1 MLQLVRVE
9 TKSRA
14 KGWKTE
20 SEHDAFFLRGKKSEH
35 DAEIS
40 NVPAWS
46 SELHELRTV
55 KHPGE
60 DGKGKGAHGHV
71 V

>member
-20 SEHDAFFLRGKKSEH
+20 SEHDA
-35 DAEIS
+35 DIS
-40 NVPAWS
+40 NVRAWS

-60 DGKGKGAHGHV
+60 DGKGKGAHGLV